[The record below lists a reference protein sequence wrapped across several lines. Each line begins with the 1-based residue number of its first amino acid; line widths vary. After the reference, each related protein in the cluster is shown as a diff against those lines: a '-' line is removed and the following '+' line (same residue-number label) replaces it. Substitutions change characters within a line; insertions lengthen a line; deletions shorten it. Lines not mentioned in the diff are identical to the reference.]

1 MHPKNSNIGKQ
12 KKTMLLI
19 AFFLLIRILWSSRKV
34 CEINDLLSFITL
46 SDIILRVKIN
56 VKEKVN

>member
-1 MHPKNSNIGKQ
+1 MHSENSNIGKKN

-19 AFFLLIRILWSSRKV
+19 AFFLLIRIIWSSRKV

-46 SDIILRVKIN
+46 SDIMLRVKIN
-56 VKEKVN
+56 VNEAR